1 MCRAKQKAERVI
13 NKLSKPGKT
22 SSKLHKLEDKDLD
35 DEEVDEYYVESSGI
49 EGHLKICQLFNP
61 THKFLVNVKINGVS
75 IAMEVDSGAGCSTI

>member
-1 MCRAKQKAERVI
+1 MCQAKQKAERVI
-13 NKLSKPGKT
+13 NKLSKPGKA
-22 SSKLHKLEDKDLD
+22 SSKLEDKDLD

-49 EGHLKICQLFNP
+49 EGHLNICQLSNP